1 MSLKILFSARPGL
14 WDAYETPL
22 RAALDE
28 VGIVAEVGPDLG
40 PPEAVDY
47 IVYAPNPDLRDFA
60 PYTRLK
66 AVLSLWAGV
75 ETIAG
80 NETLIAPLTRMADP
94 GLKEGMTE
102 WVTGHV
108 LYHHL
113 NIGHALARQ
122 SGTWEPYVPP
132 LARDRR
138 VAVLGLGELGGA
150 VARALANL
158 GFEVRGWSRRP
169 REIEGVRCVSGPDG
183 LTEALSGAH
192 FVVCLLPGTPMTEN
206 IVDAAALRS
215 TATGAVLIN
224 PGRGTLINDD
234 ALIEALDTGQLGH
247 AVLDVFRKE
256 PLPASHRFWAHP
268 GITVTPH
275 VASETRPTSA
285 ARFIAE
291 NIRRSEDGADLLA
304 RVDRASGY

>member
-14 WDAYETPL
+14 WDDYEAPF

-28 VGIVAEVGPDLG
+28 AGIVAELGPGVG
-40 PPEAVDY
+40 PPETVDY

-80 NETLIAPLTRMADP
+80 NETLTAPLTRMADP

-102 WVTGHV
+102 WVMGHV
-108 LYHHL
+108 LHHHL

-132 LARDRR
+132 LARERR

-150 VARALANL
+150 VARALAAL
-158 GFEVRGWSRRP
+158 GFDVSGWSRRP

-183 LTEALSGAH
+183 LTEALAGAH
-192 FVVCLLPGTPMTEN
+192 FVICLLPGTPKTES
-206 IVDAAALRS
+206 IVDTAALGS
-215 TATGAVLIN
+215 TAPGAVLIN
-224 PGRGTLINDD
+224 PGRGTLIDDD
-234 ALIEALDTGQLGH
+234 AVIEALDAGQLGH
-247 AVLDVFRKE
+247 AVLDVFRTE
-256 PLPASHRFWAHP
+256 PLPETHPFWAHT

-275 VASETRPTSA
+275 VASETRPTTA

-291 NIRRSEDGADLLA
+291 NIRRSEDGKALLA
-304 RVDRASGY
+304 LVDRASGY